1 MRFADS
7 DHVKKLLLKY
17 QNEEMNTNAR
27 SSPARNDNSYVGT
40 PTQQQTGAKLRGAA
54 RQSLNIYFGSQIKE
68 RKHTVKPVSTNIS
81 QQFNKNSNPLS
92 LNSSMYELD
101 KSNANFP
108 ALDLSKLASQQEVMD
123 YLETDR
129 SKQAETNYIKM
140 RATNQSGLS
149 RSSDLKDCLRAMA
162 STKRT
167 KKSKSKTPYD
177 KKLASQNQKV
187 RNGVGSRLSSHNS
200 SSIGNALS
208 RQRNYEM
215 DKTMSIVEVSGTHS
229 NTQSKTRK
237 SKNKRQSPFSPPRAD
252 SENATPW

>member
-17 QNEEMNTNAR
+17 QNEELNTNTR
-27 SSPARNDNSYVGT
+27 STPARYDNSYAGT
-40 PTQQQTGAKLRGAA
+40 PTQQQTATKLRGAA

-129 SKQAETNYIKM
+129 SKQAEKNYIKM
-140 RATNQSGLS
+140 RATN
-149 RSSDLKDCLRAMA
+149 
-162 STKRT
+162 
-167 KKSKSKTPYD
+167 
-177 KKLASQNQKV
+177 
-187 RNGVGSRLSSHNS
+187 
-200 SSIGNALS
+200 
-208 RQRNYEM
+208 
-215 DKTMSIVEVSGTHS
+215 
-229 NTQSKTRK
+229 
-237 SKNKRQSPFSPPRAD
+237 
-252 SENATPW
+252 